1 MKEPA
6 GCPPKTIYLKGRDA
20 RKPKL
25 SQTTPTVVSERPNI
39 LTPGTLSAQSRRGRA
54 NQPSGAQPKR
64 KQNPKLNNRGAQ
76 IQATGQANSTTSH
89 KFSAKLVGPSPV
101 ESIREGI
108 YTKALLECVAQVTL
122 LYRDLYNKHLKHLP
136 LQKLDELKIWGIGTQ
151 TFPYNSYLPVEL
163 TFDPYVAGK
172 TDV

>member
-1 MKEPA
+1 M
-6 GCPPKTIYLKGRDA
+6 
-20 RKPKL
+20 
-25 SQTTPTVVSERPNI
+25 
-39 LTPGTLSAQSRRGRA
+39 
-54 NQPSGAQPKR
+54 
-64 KQNPKLNNRGAQ
+64 
-76 IQATGQANSTTSH
+76 
-89 KFSAKLVGPSPV
+89 
-101 ESIREGI
+101 
-108 YTKALLECVAQVTL
+108 AQVTL